1 MSNEQIKLFENS
13 PIRNY
18 WDDDAEEWFFCILDI
33 VQALTDTKDVRQYV
47 KRMRQR
53 EPELNSVWGTI
64 CTPHQFLSSDGKMHS
79 VNCSN
84 IAGILRIIMAVPS
97 PKAEP
102 FKRWL
107 SQVGAERIRQMQD
120 PELSIQQSLLDF
132 KRLGYPDDW
141 INQRLK
147 SIEIRKDLTDQWK
160 THNVEE
166 GSGYAAL
173 TDIIYA
179 AWSGLTARQYKAFKG
194 LKQENL
200 RDNMTNEE
208 LIMNMLAELT
218 TTNITKEENP
228 RTMDEH
234 AKVAARGGSVA
245 KVARDAFEKQTG
257 KKVVSSTNMK
267 RYLES
272 QQPSLPIE
280 GQEDNSDETAIR

>member
-120 PELSIQQSLLDF
+120 P
-132 KRLGYPDDW
+132 
-141 INQRLK
+141 
-147 SIEIRKDLTDQWK
+147 
-160 THNVEE
+160 
-166 GSGYAAL
+166 
-173 TDIIYA
+173 
-179 AWSGLTARQYKAFKG
+179 
-194 LKQENL
+194 
-200 RDNMTNEE
+200 
-208 LIMNMLAELT
+208 
-218 TTNITKEENP
+218 
-228 RTMDEH
+228 
-234 AKVAARGGSVA
+234 
-245 KVARDAFEKQTG
+245 
-257 KKVVSSTNMK
+257 
-267 RYLES
+267 
-272 QQPSLPIE
+272 SLPIE

>member
-120 PELSIQQSLLDF
+120 PELSIQQSLQDF

-228 RTMDEH
+228 QTMDEH

-280 GQEDNSDETAIR
+280 EQKDNSDETTIR